1 MLTGGFS
8 RPDEVAD
15 LVVILA
21 SDRTANVTGADI
33 TIDGGLI
40 PTWEPP
46 DRSYRHLP
54 ADQPSQASRKT
65 VYGLAVSSL
74 TALCEQSGWKSAACP
89 DVSGSGSASVATP
102 DRQAYL

>member
-1 MLTGGFS
+1 MQSQAAHESVTGRFS

-40 PTWEPP
+40 PTW
-46 DRSYRHLP
+46 
-54 ADQPSQASRKT
+54 
-65 VYGLAVSSL
+65 
-74 TALCEQSGWKSAACP
+74 
-89 DVSGSGSASVATP
+89 
-102 DRQAYL
+102 